1 MIKIKNI
8 SQSYGKKQVLY
19 DVSLEIKEK
28 MITGLIGANGAG
40 KSTLLGVISRLLEPS
55 AGEVLLDGENIK
67 NIKSNEIA
75 KKIAVLR
82 QNNNINLKIT
92 VEELVSFGRFPHS
105 LGKLTLEDKQ
115 KVSESIDYL
124 KLNEIKDRFIDELSG
139 GQQQR
144 VYIAMVLAQD
154 TKYIFLD
161 EPLNNLDMR
170 YQVET
175 MTILKNLV
183 RDFDKTIV
191 IVMHD
196 INIASAFC
204 GHLVAMKDGVIVKEG
219 TPEEIVDKDILDNI
233 FDHDFC
239 IAGVNG
245 KKICVYHEYFE
256 EDLKT
261 LKGEIDYET
270 II

>member
-1 MIKIKNI
+1 MIEIKNI
-8 SQSYGKKQVLY
+8 SQAYGKKQVLN
-19 DVSLEIKEK
+19 DVSLTIKER

-40 KSTLLGVISRLLEPS
+40 KSTLIGVISRLIEPLD
-55 AGEVLLDGENIK
+55 GEVLLDGVNIK
-67 NIKSNEIA
+67 EIKSNEIA
-75 KKIAVLR
+75 KKISVLR

-105 LGKLTLEDKQ
+105 LGRLTEVDKA
-115 KVSESIDYL
+115 KINEAINYL
-124 KLNEIKDRFIDELSG
+124 KLTNIKDRYIDELSG

-183 RDFDKTIV
+183 KDFDKTIV

-204 GHLVAMKDGVIVKEG
+204 GHLVAMKDGVIVNEG
-219 TPEEIVDKDILDNI
+219 TPEKIVDKSILDNI

-239 IAGVNG
+239 IAGVGG

-256 EDLKT
+256 ENMKT
-261 LKGEIDYET
+261 LKKEINL
-270 II
+270 

>member
-1 MIKIKNI
+1 MIEIKNI
-8 SQSYGKKQVLY
+8 SQAYGKKQVLN
-19 DVSLEIKEK
+19 DVSLTIKER

-40 KSTLLGVISRLLEPS
+40 KSTLIGVISRLIEPLD
-55 AGEVLLDGENIK
+55 GEVLLDGVNIK
-67 NIKSNEIA
+67 EIKSNEIA
-75 KKIAVLR
+75 KKISVLR

-105 LGKLTLEDKQ
+105 LGRLTEVDKT
-115 KVSESIDYL
+115 KIDEAINYL
-124 KLNEIKDRFIDELSG
+124 KLTNIKDRYIDELSG

-183 RDFDKTIV
+183 KDFDKTIV

-204 GHLVAMKDGVIVKEG
+204 GHLVAMKDGVIVNEG
-219 TPEEIVDKDILDNI
+219 TPEKIVDKSILDNI

-239 IAGVNG
+239 IAGVGG

-256 EDLKT
+256 ENMKT
-261 LKGEIDYET
+261 LKKEINL
-270 II
+270 